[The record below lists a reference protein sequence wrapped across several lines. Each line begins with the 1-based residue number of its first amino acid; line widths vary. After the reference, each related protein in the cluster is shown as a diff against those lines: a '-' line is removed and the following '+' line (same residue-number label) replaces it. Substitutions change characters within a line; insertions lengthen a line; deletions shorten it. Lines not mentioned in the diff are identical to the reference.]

1 MAVREERASAR
12 EGKKRSEKFLKRLT
26 ESRFVVGNEL
36 IEINVD
42 ECVDFIAS
50 TVN

>member
-1 MAVREERASAR
+1 MQWLNEAGREKSR
-12 EGKKRSEKFLKRLT
+12 KKSLRNSLKGLAN
-26 ESRFVVGNEL
+26 RFVVGNEL